1 MRWPLSAVAK
11 TSVSY
16 MGTGPGQSELSAL
29 SHRMIG
35 AGRPHCRSHSAG
47 VRQVVVGGGQI
58 GAQAHFVEVE
68 QVSGDGAI
76 RSPRRHGHRYQGD
89 RLETVP
95 LCRHRM
101 TKRGG
106 DGDGLGGGCEL
117 VRRPEVVWG
126 VRRPCRISRVGSGN
140 DNGVTPQQATVAK
153 RVGAV
158 VGGGDAR
165 GDCGLRQRCV

>member
-1 MRWPLSAVAK
+1 MNDPIAPVSDTHDTATALAGIPAMRRAVLMDVFA
-11 TSVSY
+11 T
-16 MGTGPGQSELSAL
+16 MD
-29 SHRMIG
+29 
-35 AGRPHCRSHSAG
+35 AGDLDG
-47 VRQVVVGGGQI
+47 M
-58 GAQAHFVEVE
+58 
-68 QVSGDGAI
+68 VSGDGAI
-76 RSPRRHGHRYQGD
+76 RSPRRNGHRYQGD

-106 DGDGLGGGCEL
+106 DGIGLGGGCEL
-117 VRRPEVVWG
+117 GRRPEVVWG

-153 RVGAV
+153 RVGAF